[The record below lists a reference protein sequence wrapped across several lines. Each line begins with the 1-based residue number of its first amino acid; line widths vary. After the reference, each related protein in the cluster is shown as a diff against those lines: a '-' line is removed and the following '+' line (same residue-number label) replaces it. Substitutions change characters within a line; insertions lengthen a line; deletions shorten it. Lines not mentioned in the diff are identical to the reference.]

1 MNKLTTFIPCA
12 LFALTVTSVIA
23 EDNNQYAG
31 MNKQLDIM
39 SNIIKSSVS
48 IQDGRKGSRIT
59 GIESTYLKGQGVV
72 FTINSSSGHNR
83 WGNFNFNFAVP
94 DFPLAPLAP
103 LAPISSS
110 SSSSS
115 SSSYSS
121 NDDIE
126 LENQMNESVVRSME
140 EAAQA
145 YEHAM
150 ESFEHNREGY
160 RELREEQRDLSYEL
174 RDVAREK
181 RDIEYRLRRADDENK
196 KELKSELAALNK
208 QAAKLAVNEKEFKVK
223 SEKLQKKQHAQKIE
237 QEKVNQEKLEEERK
251 QKLLIDSGL
260 EKPKVEIDAKTLEA
274 QKLVE
279 EKYGQAGSLAVQGL
293 MNASAKDI
301 EADPEMVDKVLQH
314 ISEMKVANEL
324 DKDKMKSLKS
334 IDSLDKLTKEFLNF
348 KNLTSVQLSTV
359 GGGLDTNKI
368 SADLMPTTGSTF
380 DLGSA
385 TRPWRKLYLSGG
397 TLVVGDAEIS
407 GTEIAQLD
415 GVTAG
420 TATASKAVIL
430 DASSGITGLG
440 TVSMTTL
447 ALSGEPITASATELN
462 HVDGVTGNIQ
472 TALDSKATKAFAIAQ
487 AVALG

>member
-1 MNKLTTFIPCA
+1 
-12 LFALTVTSVIA
+12 
-23 EDNNQYAG
+23 
-31 MNKQLDIM
+31 M
-39 SNIIKSSVS
+39 STK
-48 IQDGRKGSRIT
+48 R
-59 GIESTYLKGQGVV
+59 Y
-72 FTINSSSGHNR
+72 INSNWPGLQEKVKLEQV
-83 WGNFNFNFAVP
+83 GGDLEIDV
-94 DFPLAPLAP
+94 
-103 LAPISSS
+103 
-110 SSSSS
+110 
-115 SSSYSS
+115 
-121 NDDIE
+121 DIE
-126 LENQMNESVVRSME
+126 QQITQLQEARLAGELEKPEQLSIDPEKQISEWHLEKGLKTFLNNVEFEKEDLDKKIKEEDAKISALEEMFGDLIDQPKTEKQIEVENTEAISETSFNEISE
-140 EAAQA
+140 EEKQKRAQA
-145 YEHAM
+145 
-150 ESFEHNREGY
+150 
-160 RELREEQRDLSYEL
+160 
-174 RDVAREK
+174 
-181 RDIEYRLRRADDENK
+181 RLNV
-196 KELKSELAALNK
+196 LSELF
-208 QAAKLAVNEKEFKVK
+208 EKKIIE
-223 SEKLQKKQHAQKIE
+223 EKIE
-237 QEKVNQEKLEEERK
+237 QEKINQEKLEEERK

-301 EADPEMVDKVLQH
+301 EADPQMVDKVLQH

-368 SADLMPTTGSTF
+368 SADLMPTTGGTF

-385 TRPWRKLYLSGG
+385 TRPWRKLFLSGG

-430 DASSGITGLG
+430 DSSSGITGLG
-440 TVSMTTL
+440 TVGMTTL
-447 ALSGEPITASATELN
+447 SLGGTTITASATELN

-472 TALDSKATKAFAIAQ
+472 TQIDANTTLANTKASKAFAIAQ

>member
-1 MNKLTTFIPCA
+1 
-12 LFALTVTSVIA
+12 
-23 EDNNQYAG
+23 
-31 MNKQLDIM
+31 M
-39 SNIIKSSVS
+39 STK
-48 IQDGRKGSRIT
+48 R
-59 GIESTYLKGQGVV
+59 Y
-72 FTINSSSGHNR
+72 INSNWPGLQEKVKLEQV
-83 WGNFNFNFAVP
+83 GG
-94 DFPLAPLAP
+94 DLE
-103 LAPISSS
+103 I
-110 SSSSS
+110 
-115 SSSYSS
+115 
-121 NDDIE
+121 DIDIE
-126 LENQMNESVVRSME
+126 QQITQLQEARLAGELEKPEQLSIDPEKQISEWHLEKGLKTFLNNVEFEKEDLDKKIKEEDAKISALEEMFGGLIDQPKTEKQIEVENTEAISESSFNELSE
-140 EAAQA
+140 EEKQKRAQA
-145 YEHAM
+145 
-150 ESFEHNREGY
+150 
-160 RELREEQRDLSYEL
+160 
-174 RDVAREK
+174 
-181 RDIEYRLRRADDENK
+181 RLNV
-196 KELKSELAALNK
+196 LSELF
-208 QAAKLAVNEKEFKVK
+208 EKKIIE
-223 SEKLQKKQHAQKIE
+223 EKIE

-368 SADLMPTTGSTF
+368 SADLMPTTGSTY

-447 ALSGEPITASATELN
+447 AIGGEPITASATELN

>member
-1 MNKLTTFIPCA
+1 
-12 LFALTVTSVIA
+12 
-23 EDNNQYAG
+23 
-31 MNKQLDIM
+31 M
-39 SNIIKSSVS
+39 STK
-48 IQDGRKGSRIT
+48 K
-59 GIESTYLKGQGVV
+59 Y
-72 FTINSSSGHNR
+72 INSKWPGLQEKVKLEQV
-83 WGNFNFNFAVP
+83 GGDLEIDV
-94 DFPLAPLAP
+94 
-103 LAPISSS
+103 
-110 SSSSS
+110 
-115 SSSYSS
+115 
-121 NDDIE
+121 DIE
-126 LENQMNESVVRSME
+126 QQITQLQEARLAGELEKPEQLSIDPEKQISEWHLEKGLKTFLNNVEFEKEDLDKKIKEEDAKISALEEMFGDLINQPKTEKQIEVENTEAISESSFNVLSE
-140 EAAQA
+140 EEKQERAQA
-145 YEHAM
+145 
-150 ESFEHNREGY
+150 
-160 RELREEQRDLSYEL
+160 
-174 RDVAREK
+174 
-181 RDIEYRLRRADDENK
+181 RLNV
-196 KELKSELAALNK
+196 LSELF
-208 QAAKLAVNEKEFKVK
+208 EKKIIE
-223 SEKLQKKQHAQKIE
+223 EKIE
-237 QEKVNQEKLEEERK
+237 QEKINQEKLEEERK

-279 EKYGQAGSLAVQGL
+279 EKYGQAGSLALQGL
-293 MNASAKDI
+293 MSASAKDI
-301 EADPEMVDKVLQH
+301 EADPLIVDKVLKH

-334 IDSLDKLTKEFLNF
+334 IDSLEKLTKEFLNF

-368 SADLMPTTGSTF
+368 SADLMPTTGSTY

-430 DASSGITGLG
+430 DSESGITGLG
-440 TVSMTTL
+440 TVGMTTL
-447 ALSGEPITASATELN
+447 SLGGTTITASATELN

-472 TALDSKATKAFAIAQ
+472 TALDNKATKAFAIAQ

>member
-1 MNKLTTFIPCA
+1 
-12 LFALTVTSVIA
+12 
-23 EDNNQYAG
+23 
-31 MNKQLDIM
+31 M
-39 SNIIKSSVS
+39 STK
-48 IQDGRKGSRIT
+48 K
-59 GIESTYLKGQGVV
+59 Y
-72 FTINSSSGHNR
+72 INSKWPGLQEKVKLEQV
-83 WGNFNFNFAVP
+83 GGDLEIDV
-94 DFPLAPLAP
+94 
-103 LAPISSS
+103 
-110 SSSSS
+110 
-115 SSSYSS
+115 
-121 NDDIE
+121 DIE
-126 LENQMNESVVRSME
+126 QQITQLQEARLAGELEKPEQLSIDPEKQISEWHLEKGLKTFLNNVEFEKEDLDKKIKEEDAKISALEEMFGDLINQPKTEKQIEVENTEAISESSFNVLSE
-140 EAAQA
+140 EEKQERAQA
-145 YEHAM
+145 
-150 ESFEHNREGY
+150 
-160 RELREEQRDLSYEL
+160 
-174 RDVAREK
+174 
-181 RDIEYRLRRADDENK
+181 RLNV
-196 KELKSELAALNK
+196 LSELF
-208 QAAKLAVNEKEFKVK
+208 EKKIIE
-223 SEKLQKKQHAQKIE
+223 EKIE
-237 QEKVNQEKLEEERK
+237 QEKERQIRLEEERK

-279 EKYGQAGSLAVQGL
+279 EKYGQAGSLALQGL
-293 MNASAKDI
+293 MSASAKDI
-301 EADPEMVDKVLQH
+301 EADPLIVDKVLKH

-368 SADLMPTTGSTF
+368 SADLMPTTGSTY

-430 DASSGITGLG
+430 DSESGITGLG
-440 TVSMTTL
+440 TVGMTTL
-447 ALSGEPITASATELN
+447 SLGGTAITASAAELN

-472 TALDSKATKAFAIAQ
+472 TALDAKATKAFAIAQ

>member
-1 MNKLTTFIPCA
+1 
-12 LFALTVTSVIA
+12 
-23 EDNNQYAG
+23 
-31 MNKQLDIM
+31 M
-39 SNIIKSSVS
+39 STK
-48 IQDGRKGSRIT
+48 K
-59 GIESTYLKGQGVV
+59 Y
-72 FTINSSSGHNR
+72 INSKWPGLQEKVKLEQV
-83 WGNFNFNFAVP
+83 GGDLEIDV
-94 DFPLAPLAP
+94 
-103 LAPISSS
+103 
-110 SSSSS
+110 
-115 SSSYSS
+115 
-121 NDDIE
+121 DIE
-126 LENQMNESVVRSME
+126 QQITQLQEARLAGELEKPEQLSIDPEKQISEWHLEKGLKTFLNNVEFEKEDLDKKIKE
-140 EAAQA
+140 EDAKIKALEEMFGGLINKPKTERQIEVENTEAISETSFNVLSEEEKQERAQA
-145 YEHAM
+145 
-150 ESFEHNREGY
+150 
-160 RELREEQRDLSYEL
+160 
-174 RDVAREK
+174 
-181 RDIEYRLRRADDENK
+181 RLNV
-196 KELKSELAALNK
+196 LSELF
-208 QAAKLAVNEKEFKVK
+208 EKKIIE
-223 SEKLQKKQHAQKIE
+223 EKIE
-237 QEKVNQEKLEEERK
+237 QEKERQIRLEEERK

-279 EKYGQAGSLAVQGL
+279 EKYGQAGSLALQGL
-293 MNASAKDI
+293 MSASAKDI
-301 EADPEMVDKVLQH
+301 EADPLIVDKVLKH

-334 IDSLDKLTKEFLNF
+334 IDSLEKLTKEFLNF
-348 KNLTSVQLSTV
+348 KNITSVQLSTV

-368 SADLMPTTGSTF
+368 SADLMPTTGSTY

-430 DASSGITGLG
+430 DSSSGITGLG

-462 HVDGVTGNIQ
+462 FVDGVTGNIQ

>member
-1 MNKLTTFIPCA
+1 
-12 LFALTVTSVIA
+12 
-23 EDNNQYAG
+23 
-31 MNKQLDIM
+31 M
-39 SNIIKSSVS
+39 STK
-48 IQDGRKGSRIT
+48 R
-59 GIESTYLKGQGVV
+59 Y
-72 FTINSSSGHNR
+72 INSNWPGLQEKVKLEQV
-83 WGNFNFNFAVP
+83 GGDLEIDV
-94 DFPLAPLAP
+94 
-103 LAPISSS
+103 
-110 SSSSS
+110 
-115 SSSYSS
+115 
-121 NDDIE
+121 DIE
-126 LENQMNESVVRSME
+126 QQITQLQEARLAGEIEKPEQLSIDPEKQISEWHLEKGLKTFLNNVEFEKEDLDKKIKEEDAKISALEEMFGGLIDQPKTEKQIEVENTEAISESSFNELSE
-140 EAAQA
+140 EEKQKRAQA
-145 YEHAM
+145 
-150 ESFEHNREGY
+150 
-160 RELREEQRDLSYEL
+160 
-174 RDVAREK
+174 
-181 RDIEYRLRRADDENK
+181 RLNV
-196 KELKSELAALNK
+196 LSELF
-208 QAAKLAVNEKEFKVK
+208 EKKIIE
-223 SEKLQKKQHAQKIE
+223 EKIE
-237 QEKVNQEKLEEERK
+237 QEKINQEKLEEERK

-260 EKPKVEIDAKTLEA
+260 EKPKVEIDEKTLEA

-301 EADPEMVDKVLQH
+301 EADPLMVDKVLQH

-368 SADLMPTTGSTF
+368 SADLMPTTGGTF

-385 TRPWRKLYLSGG
+385 TRPWRKLFLSGG

-430 DASSGITGLG
+430 DSSGGITGLG
-440 TVSMTTL
+440 TVGMTTL
-447 ALSGEPITASATELN
+447 SIGGTAITASATELN

-472 TALDSKATKAFAIAQ
+472 TQIDANTTLANTKASKAFAIAQ

>member
-1 MNKLTTFIPCA
+1 
-12 LFALTVTSVIA
+12 
-23 EDNNQYAG
+23 
-31 MNKQLDIM
+31 M
-39 SNIIKSSVS
+39 STK
-48 IQDGRKGSRIT
+48 R
-59 GIESTYLKGQGVV
+59 Y
-72 FTINSSSGHNR
+72 INSNWPGLQEKVKLEQV
-83 WGNFNFNFAVP
+83 GGDLEIDV
-94 DFPLAPLAP
+94 
-103 LAPISSS
+103 
-110 SSSSS
+110 
-115 SSSYSS
+115 
-121 NDDIE
+121 DIE
-126 LENQMNESVVRSME
+126 QQITQLQEARLAGELEKPEQLSIDPEKQISEWHLEKGLKTFLNNVEFEKEDLDKKIKEEDAKISALEEMFGDLINQPKTEKQIEVENTEAISESSFNELSE
-140 EAAQA
+140 EEKQKRAQA
-145 YEHAM
+145 
-150 ESFEHNREGY
+150 
-160 RELREEQRDLSYEL
+160 
-174 RDVAREK
+174 
-181 RDIEYRLRRADDENK
+181 RLNV
-196 KELKSELAALNK
+196 LSELF
-208 QAAKLAVNEKEFKVK
+208 EKKIIE
-223 SEKLQKKQHAQKIE
+223 EKIE

-368 SADLMPTTGSTF
+368 SADLMPTTGSTY

-430 DASSGITGLG
+430 DASKGITGLG
-440 TVSMTTL
+440 TVGMTTL
-447 ALSGEPITASATELN
+447 SLDGTSITATAADINIMDGVTATTTEINYL
-462 HVDGVTGNIQ
+462 DGVTGNIQ
-472 TALDSKATKAFAIAQ
+472 TQIDANTTLANAGASKAFAIAQ

>member
-1 MNKLTTFIPCA
+1 
-12 LFALTVTSVIA
+12 
-23 EDNNQYAG
+23 
-31 MNKQLDIM
+31 M
-39 SNIIKSSVS
+39 STK
-48 IQDGRKGSRIT
+48 R
-59 GIESTYLKGQGVV
+59 Y
-72 FTINSSSGHNR
+72 INSNWPGLQEKVKLEQV
-83 WGNFNFNFAVP
+83 GGDLEIDV
-94 DFPLAPLAP
+94 
-103 LAPISSS
+103 
-110 SSSSS
+110 
-115 SSSYSS
+115 
-121 NDDIE
+121 DIE
-126 LENQMNESVVRSME
+126 QQITQLQEARLAGELEKPEQLSIDPEKQISEWHLEKGLKTFLNNVEFEKEDLDKKIKEEDAKISALEEMFGGLIDQPKTEKQIEVENTEAISESSFNELSE
-140 EAAQA
+140 EEKQKRAQA
-145 YEHAM
+145 
-150 ESFEHNREGY
+150 
-160 RELREEQRDLSYEL
+160 
-174 RDVAREK
+174 
-181 RDIEYRLRRADDENK
+181 RLNV
-196 KELKSELAALNK
+196 LSELF
-208 QAAKLAVNEKEFKVK
+208 EKKIIE
-223 SEKLQKKQHAQKIE
+223 EKIE

-368 SADLMPTTGSTF
+368 SADLMPTTGSTY

-430 DASSGITGLG
+430 DASKGITGLG
-440 TVSMTTL
+440 TVGMTTL
-447 ALSGEPITASATELN
+447 SLDGTTITASATELN
-462 HVDGVTGNIQ
+462 YVDGVTGNIQ
-472 TALDSKATKAFAIAQ
+472 TQIDANTTLANTKASKAFAIAQ

>member
-1 MNKLTTFIPCA
+1 
-12 LFALTVTSVIA
+12 
-23 EDNNQYAG
+23 
-31 MNKQLDIM
+31 M
-39 SNIIKSSVS
+39 STK
-48 IQDGRKGSRIT
+48 R
-59 GIESTYLKGQGVV
+59 Y
-72 FTINSSSGHNR
+72 INSNWPGLQEKVKLEQV
-83 WGNFNFNFAVP
+83 GGDLEIDV
-94 DFPLAPLAP
+94 
-103 LAPISSS
+103 
-110 SSSSS
+110 
-115 SSSYSS
+115 
-121 NDDIE
+121 DIE
-126 LENQMNESVVRSME
+126 QQITQLQEARLAGELEKPEQLSIDPEKQISEWHLEKGLKTFLNNVEFEKEDLNKKIKEEDAKISALEEMFGDLINQPKTEKQIEVENTEAISETSFNEFSE
-140 EAAQA
+140 EEKQKRAQA
-145 YEHAM
+145 
-150 ESFEHNREGY
+150 
-160 RELREEQRDLSYEL
+160 
-174 RDVAREK
+174 
-181 RDIEYRLRRADDENK
+181 RLNV
-196 KELKSELAALNK
+196 LSELF
-208 QAAKLAVNEKEFKVK
+208 EKKIIE
-223 SEKLQKKQHAQKIE
+223 EKIE
-237 QEKVNQEKLEEERK
+237 QEKVKQERLEEERK

-301 EADPEMVDKVLQH
+301 EADPEMVDKVLRH

-368 SADLMPTTGSTF
+368 SADLMPTTGGTF

-385 TRPWRKLYLSGG
+385 TRPWRKLFLSGG

-430 DASSGITGLG
+430 GSSKEITGLG
-440 TVSMTTL
+440 TVGMTTL
-447 ALSGEPITASATELN
+447 SIGGTAITASATELN

-472 TALDSKATKAFAIAQ
+472 TALDTKATKAFAIAQ

>member
-1 MNKLTTFIPCA
+1 
-12 LFALTVTSVIA
+12 
-23 EDNNQYAG
+23 
-31 MNKQLDIM
+31 M
-39 SNIIKSSVS
+39 STQK
-48 IQDGRKGSRIT
+48 
-59 GIESTYLKGQGVV
+59 Y
-72 FTINSSSGHNR
+72 INSNWPGLQEKVKLEQVDSGLEI
-83 WGNFNFNFAVP
+83 
-94 DFPLAPLAP
+94 D
-103 LAPISSS
+103 I
-110 SSSSS
+110 
-115 SSSYSS
+115 
-121 NDDIE
+121 DIE
-126 LENQMNESVVRSME
+126 QQITQLQEARLAGELEKPEQLSIDPEKQISEWHLEKGLKTFLSNVEFEKEDLDKKIKEEDAKISALEEMFGGLINKPKTEKQIEVENTEAISESSFNEISE
-140 EAAQA
+140 EEKQERAQA
-145 YEHAM
+145 
-150 ESFEHNREGY
+150 
-160 RELREEQRDLSYEL
+160 
-174 RDVAREK
+174 
-181 RDIEYRLRRADDENK
+181 RLNV
-196 KELKSELAALNK
+196 LSELF
-208 QAAKLAVNEKEFKVK
+208 EKKIIE
-223 SEKLQKKQHAQKIE
+223 EKIE
-237 QEKVNQEKLEEERK
+237 QEKVKQERLEEERK

-279 EKYGQAGSLAVQGL
+279 EKYGQAGSLALQGL
-293 MNASAKDI
+293 MSASAKDI
-301 EADPEMVDKVLQH
+301 EADPLIVDKVLKH

-368 SADLMPTTGSTF
+368 SADLMPTTGSTY

-385 TRPWRKLYLSGG
+385 ARPWRKLYLSGG

-430 DASSGITGLG
+430 DSSSGITGLG
-440 TVSMTTL
+440 TVGMTTL
-447 ALSGEPITASATELN
+447 SLGGTTITASATELN

>member
-1 MNKLTTFIPCA
+1 
-12 LFALTVTSVIA
+12 
-23 EDNNQYAG
+23 
-31 MNKQLDIM
+31 M
-39 SNIIKSSVS
+39 STQK
-48 IQDGRKGSRIT
+48 
-59 GIESTYLKGQGVV
+59 Y
-72 FTINSSSGHNR
+72 INSNWPGLQEKVKLEQVDSGLEI
-83 WGNFNFNFAVP
+83 
-94 DFPLAPLAP
+94 D
-103 LAPISSS
+103 I
-110 SSSSS
+110 
-115 SSSYSS
+115 
-121 NDDIE
+121 DIE
-126 LENQMNESVVRSME
+126 QQITQLQEARLAGELEKPEQLSIDPEKQISEWHLEKGLKTFLNNVEFEKEDLDKKIKEEDAKISALEEMFGGLIDQPKTEKQIEVENTEAISESSFNELSE
-140 EAAQA
+140 EEKQKRAQA
-145 YEHAM
+145 
-150 ESFEHNREGY
+150 
-160 RELREEQRDLSYEL
+160 
-174 RDVAREK
+174 
-181 RDIEYRLRRADDENK
+181 RLNV
-196 KELKSELAALNK
+196 LSELF
-208 QAAKLAVNEKEFKVK
+208 EKKIIE
-223 SEKLQKKQHAQKIE
+223 EKIE

-368 SADLMPTTGSTF
+368 SADLMPTTGSTY

-385 TRPWRKLYLSGG
+385 DRPWRKLYLSGG

-407 GTEIAQLD
+407 GSEIAQLD

-420 TATASKAVIL
+420 TASASKAVIL
-430 DASSGITGLG
+430 DSSSGITGLG
-440 TVSMTTL
+440 TVGMTTL
-447 ALSGEPITASATELN
+447 SLGGTTITASATELN
-462 HVDGVTGNIQ
+462 YVDGVTGNIQ
-472 TALDSKATKAFAIAQ
+472 TQIDANTTLANTKASKAFAIAQ

>member
-1 MNKLTTFIPCA
+1 
-12 LFALTVTSVIA
+12 
-23 EDNNQYAG
+23 
-31 MNKQLDIM
+31 M
-39 SNIIKSSVS
+39 STK
-48 IQDGRKGSRIT
+48 R
-59 GIESTYLKGQGVV
+59 Y
-72 FTINSSSGHNR
+72 INSNWPGLQEKVKLEQV
-83 WGNFNFNFAVP
+83 GGDLEIDV
-94 DFPLAPLAP
+94 
-103 LAPISSS
+103 
-110 SSSSS
+110 
-115 SSSYSS
+115 
-121 NDDIE
+121 DIE
-126 LENQMNESVVRSME
+126 QQITQLQEARLAGELEKPEQLSIDPEKQISEWHLEKGLKTFLNNVEFEKEDLDKKIKEEDAKISALEEMFGDLIDQPKTEKQIEVENTEAISESSFNELSE
-140 EAAQA
+140 EEKQKRAQA
-145 YEHAM
+145 
-150 ESFEHNREGY
+150 
-160 RELREEQRDLSYEL
+160 
-174 RDVAREK
+174 
-181 RDIEYRLRRADDENK
+181 RLNV
-196 KELKSELAALNK
+196 LSELF
-208 QAAKLAVNEKEFKVK
+208 EKKIIE
-223 SEKLQKKQHAQKIE
+223 EKIE
-237 QEKVNQEKLEEERK
+237 QEKINQEKLEEERK

-368 SADLMPTTGSTF
+368 SADLMPTTGGTF

-385 TRPWRKLYLSGG
+385 TRPWRKLFLSGG

-430 DASSGITGLG
+430 DSSSGITGLG
-440 TVSMTTL
+440 TVGMTTL
-447 ALSGEPITASATELN
+447 SLGGTTITASATELN
-462 HVDGVTGNIQ
+462 YVDGVTGNIQ
-472 TALDSKATKAFAIAQ
+472 TQIDANTTLANTKASKAFAIAQ

>member
-1 MNKLTTFIPCA
+1 
-12 LFALTVTSVIA
+12 
-23 EDNNQYAG
+23 
-31 MNKQLDIM
+31 M
-39 SNIIKSSVS
+39 STK
-48 IQDGRKGSRIT
+48 R
-59 GIESTYLKGQGVV
+59 Y
-72 FTINSSSGHNR
+72 INSNWPGLQEKVKLEQV
-83 WGNFNFNFAVP
+83 GGDLEIDV
-94 DFPLAPLAP
+94 
-103 LAPISSS
+103 
-110 SSSSS
+110 
-115 SSSYSS
+115 
-121 NDDIE
+121 DIE
-126 LENQMNESVVRSME
+126 QQITQLQEARLAGELEKPEQLSIDPEKQISEWHLEKGLKTFLSNVEFEKEDLDKKIKEEDAKISALEEMFGGLIDQPKTEKQIEVENTEAISESSFNELSE
-140 EAAQA
+140 EEKQKRAQA
-145 YEHAM
+145 
-150 ESFEHNREGY
+150 
-160 RELREEQRDLSYEL
+160 
-174 RDVAREK
+174 
-181 RDIEYRLRRADDENK
+181 RLNV
-196 KELKSELAALNK
+196 LSELF
-208 QAAKLAVNEKEFKVK
+208 EKKIIE
-223 SEKLQKKQHAQKIE
+223 EKIE

-368 SADLMPTTGSTF
+368 SADLMPTTGSTY

-407 GTEIAQLD
+407 GSEIAQLD

-420 TATASKAVIL
+420 TASASKAVIL
-430 DASSGITGLG
+430 DSSKDITGLNE
-440 TVSMTTL
+440 VNMTTL
-447 ALSGEPITASATELN
+447 SIGGTAITATATELN
-462 HVDGVTGNIQ
+462 YVDGVTGNIQ
-472 TALDSKATKAFAIAQ
+472 TQIDANTTLANTKASKAFAIAQ

>member
-1 MNKLTTFIPCA
+1 
-12 LFALTVTSVIA
+12 
-23 EDNNQYAG
+23 
-31 MNKQLDIM
+31 M
-39 SNIIKSSVS
+39 STK
-48 IQDGRKGSRIT
+48 K
-59 GIESTYLKGQGVV
+59 Y
-72 FTINSSSGHNR
+72 INSKWPGLQEKVKLEQV
-83 WGNFNFNFAVP
+83 GGDLEIDV
-94 DFPLAPLAP
+94 
-103 LAPISSS
+103 
-110 SSSSS
+110 
-115 SSSYSS
+115 
-121 NDDIE
+121 DIE
-126 LENQMNESVVRSME
+126 QQITQLQEARLAGELEKPEQLSIDPEKQISEWHLEKGLKTFLNNVEFEKEDLDKKIKE
-140 EAAQA
+140 EDAKIKALEEMFGGLINKPKTERQIEVENTEAISETSFNVLSEEEKQERAQA
-145 YEHAM
+145 
-150 ESFEHNREGY
+150 
-160 RELREEQRDLSYEL
+160 
-174 RDVAREK
+174 
-181 RDIEYRLRRADDENK
+181 RLNV
-196 KELKSELAALNK
+196 LSELF
-208 QAAKLAVNEKEFKVK
+208 EKKIIE
-223 SEKLQKKQHAQKIE
+223 EKIE
-237 QEKVNQEKLEEERK
+237 QEKERQIRLEEERK

-279 EKYGQAGSLAVQGL
+279 EKYGQAGSLALQGL
-293 MNASAKDI
+293 MSASAKDI
-301 EADPEMVDKVLQH
+301 EADPLIVDKVLKH

-368 SADLMPTTGSTF
+368 SADLMPTTGSTY

-430 DASSGITGLG
+430 DSSSGITGLG

-462 HVDGVTGNIQ
+462 FVDGVTGNIQ

>member
-1 MNKLTTFIPCA
+1 MSTQKYINSNWPGLQEKVKLEQVDSGLEIDIDIEKQISQLQEA
-12 LFALTVTSVIA
+12 RIA
-23 EDNNQYAG
+23 GELEKPEELSIDPV
-31 MNKQLDIM
+31 KQLDEWHLEKGLKTFL
-39 SNIIKSSVS
+39 SNV
-48 IQDGRKGSRIT
+48 
-59 GIESTYLKGQGVV
+59 E
-72 FTINSSSGHNR
+72 
-83 WGNFNFNFAVP
+83 
-94 DFPLAPLAP
+94 
-103 LAPISSS
+103 
-110 SSSSS
+110 
-115 SSSYSS
+115 
-121 NDDIE
+121 
-126 LENQMNESVVRSME
+126 
-140 EAAQA
+140 
-145 YEHAM
+145 
-150 ESFEHNREGY
+150 FEKED
-160 RELREEQRDLSYEL
+160 LDKKIREEDAKISALEEMFGGLIDQPKTEKQIEVENTEAISETSFNVLSEEEKQK
-174 RDVAREK
+174 RSQAR
-181 RDIEYRLRRADDENK
+181 LNV
-196 KELKSELAALNK
+196 LSELF
-208 QAAKLAVNEKEFKVK
+208 EKKIIE
-223 SEKLQKKQHAQKIE
+223 EKIE
-237 QEKVNQEKLEEERK
+237 QEKISQEKLEEERK

-301 EADPEMVDKVLQH
+301 EADPEMVDKVLRH

-368 SADLMPTTGSTF
+368 SADLMPTTGGTF

-385 TRPWRKLYLSGG
+385 TRPWRKLFLSGG

-430 DASSGITGLG
+430 DSSSGITGLG
-440 TVSMTTL
+440 TVGMTTL
-447 ALSGEPITASATELN
+447 SIGGTAITATATELN

-472 TALDSKATKAFAIAQ
+472 TALDTKATKAFAIAQ

>member
-1 MNKLTTFIPCA
+1 
-12 LFALTVTSVIA
+12 
-23 EDNNQYAG
+23 
-31 MNKQLDIM
+31 M
-39 SNIIKSSVS
+39 STK
-48 IQDGRKGSRIT
+48 R
-59 GIESTYLKGQGVV
+59 Y
-72 FTINSSSGHNR
+72 INSNWPGLQEKVKLEQV
-83 WGNFNFNFAVP
+83 GGDLEIDV
-94 DFPLAPLAP
+94 
-103 LAPISSS
+103 
-110 SSSSS
+110 
-115 SSSYSS
+115 
-121 NDDIE
+121 DIE
-126 LENQMNESVVRSME
+126 QQITQLQEARLAGELEKPEQLSIDPEKQISEWHLEKGLKTFLNNVEFEKEDLNKKIKEEDAKISALEEMFGDLINQPKTEKQIEVENTEAISETSFNEFSE
-140 EAAQA
+140 EEKQKRAQA
-145 YEHAM
+145 
-150 ESFEHNREGY
+150 
-160 RELREEQRDLSYEL
+160 
-174 RDVAREK
+174 
-181 RDIEYRLRRADDENK
+181 RLNV
-196 KELKSELAALNK
+196 LSELF
-208 QAAKLAVNEKEFKVK
+208 EKKIIE
-223 SEKLQKKQHAQKIE
+223 EKIE
-237 QEKVNQEKLEEERK
+237 QEKVKQERLEEERK

-301 EADPEMVDKVLQH
+301 EADPEMVDKVLRH

-368 SADLMPTTGSTF
+368 SADLMPTTGGTF

-385 TRPWRKLYLSGG
+385 TRPWRKLFLSGG

-430 DASSGITGLG
+430 DSSSGITGLG
-440 TVSMTTL
+440 TVGMTTL
-447 ALSGEPITASATELN
+447 SLGGTTITASATELN

-472 TALDSKATKAFAIAQ
+472 TALDAKATKAFAIAQ

>member
-1 MNKLTTFIPCA
+1 
-12 LFALTVTSVIA
+12 
-23 EDNNQYAG
+23 
-31 MNKQLDIM
+31 M
-39 SNIIKSSVS
+39 STK
-48 IQDGRKGSRIT
+48 R
-59 GIESTYLKGQGVV
+59 Y
-72 FTINSSSGHNR
+72 INSNWPGLQEKVKLEQV
-83 WGNFNFNFAVP
+83 GGDLEIDV
-94 DFPLAPLAP
+94 
-103 LAPISSS
+103 
-110 SSSSS
+110 
-115 SSSYSS
+115 
-121 NDDIE
+121 DIE
-126 LENQMNESVVRSME
+126 QQITQLQEARLAGELEKPEQLSIDPEKQISEWHLEKGLKTFLNNVEFEKEDLDKKIKEEDAKISALEEMFGDLIDQPKTEKQIEVENTEAISESSFNELSE
-140 EAAQA
+140 EEKQKRAQA
-145 YEHAM
+145 
-150 ESFEHNREGY
+150 
-160 RELREEQRDLSYEL
+160 
-174 RDVAREK
+174 
-181 RDIEYRLRRADDENK
+181 RLNV
-196 KELKSELAALNK
+196 LSELF
-208 QAAKLAVNEKEFKVK
+208 EKKIIE
-223 SEKLQKKQHAQKIE
+223 EKIE
-237 QEKVNQEKLEEERK
+237 QEKINQEKLEEERK

-301 EADPEMVDKVLQH
+301 EADPLMVDKVLQH

-368 SADLMPTTGSTF
+368 SADLMPTTGGTF

-385 TRPWRKLYLSGG
+385 TRPWRKLFLSGG

-430 DASSGITGLG
+430 DSESGITGLG
-440 TVSMTTL
+440 TVGMTTL
-447 ALSGEPITASATELN
+447 SLGGTTITASATELN

-472 TALDSKATKAFAIAQ
+472 TQIDANTTLANTKASKAFAIAQ

>member
-1 MNKLTTFIPCA
+1 
-12 LFALTVTSVIA
+12 
-23 EDNNQYAG
+23 
-31 MNKQLDIM
+31 M
-39 SNIIKSSVS
+39 STQK
-48 IQDGRKGSRIT
+48 
-59 GIESTYLKGQGVV
+59 Y
-72 FTINSSSGHNR
+72 INSNWPGLQEKVKLEQVDSGLEID
-83 WGNFNFNFAVP
+83 V
-94 DFPLAPLAP
+94 
-103 LAPISSS
+103 
-110 SSSSS
+110 
-115 SSSYSS
+115 
-121 NDDIE
+121 DIE
-126 LENQMNESVVRSME
+126 KQISQLQEARLAGELEKPEQLSIDPEKQINEWHLEKGLKTFLNNVEFEKEDLDKKIKE
-140 EAAQA
+140 EDAKISALEEMFGGLINKPKTEKEIEVENTEA
-145 YEHAM
+145 IS
-150 ESFEHNREGY
+150 ESSFN
-160 RELREEQRDLSYEL
+160 ELSEEEKQERAE
-174 RDVAREK
+174 AR
-181 RDIEYRLRRADDENK
+181 
-196 KELKSELAALNK
+196 LKVLSELF
-208 QAAKLAVNEKEFKVK
+208 EKKIIE
-223 SEKLQKKQHAQKIE
+223 EKIE
-237 QEKVNQEKLEEERK
+237 QEKEKQLRLEEERK

-279 EKYGQAGSLAVQGL
+279 EKYGQAGSLALQGL
-293 MNASAKDI
+293 MSASSKEI
-301 EADPEMVDKVLQH
+301 EADPHIVDKVLNH

-334 IDSLDKLTKEFLNF
+334 IDSLEKLTKEFLNF
-348 KNLTSVQLSTV
+348 KNIASVQLSTV

-368 SADLMPTTGSTF
+368 SADLMPTVGSTY

-430 DASSGITGLG
+430 DSESGITGLG
-440 TVSMTTL
+440 TVGMTTL
-447 ALSGEPITASATELN
+447 SLGGTTITASATELN

>member
-1 MNKLTTFIPCA
+1 MSTQKYINSNWPGLQEKVKLEQVDSGLEIDIDIEKQISQLQEA
-12 LFALTVTSVIA
+12 RIA
-23 EDNNQYAG
+23 GELEKPEELSIDPV
-31 MNKQLDIM
+31 KQLDEWHLEKGLKTFL
-39 SNIIKSSVS
+39 SNV
-48 IQDGRKGSRIT
+48 
-59 GIESTYLKGQGVV
+59 E
-72 FTINSSSGHNR
+72 
-83 WGNFNFNFAVP
+83 
-94 DFPLAPLAP
+94 
-103 LAPISSS
+103 
-110 SSSSS
+110 
-115 SSSYSS
+115 
-121 NDDIE
+121 
-126 LENQMNESVVRSME
+126 
-140 EAAQA
+140 
-145 YEHAM
+145 
-150 ESFEHNREGY
+150 FEKED
-160 RELREEQRDLSYEL
+160 LDKKIREEDAKISALEEMFGGLINKPKTEKEIEVENTEAISESSFNVLSKEEKQK
-174 RDVAREK
+174 RSQAR
-181 RDIEYRLRRADDENK
+181 LNV
-196 KELKSELAALNK
+196 LSELF
-208 QAAKLAVNEKEFKVK
+208 EKKIIE
-223 SEKLQKKQHAQKIE
+223 EKIE
-237 QEKVNQEKLEEERK
+237 QEKISQEKLEEERK

-301 EADPEMVDKVLQH
+301 EADPEMVDKVLRH

-324 DKDKMKSLKS
+324 DKDKMKSLRS

-368 SADLMPTTGSTF
+368 SADLMPTTGGTF

-385 TRPWRKLYLSGG
+385 TRPWRKLFLSGG

-430 DASSGITGLG
+430 DSSSGITGLG
-440 TVSMTTL
+440 TVGMTTL
-447 ALSGEPITASATELN
+447 SIGGTTITASATELN

-472 TALDSKATKAFAIAQ
+472 TALDTKATKAFAIAQ

>member
-1 MNKLTTFIPCA
+1 
-12 LFALTVTSVIA
+12 
-23 EDNNQYAG
+23 
-31 MNKQLDIM
+31 M
-39 SNIIKSSVS
+39 STK
-48 IQDGRKGSRIT
+48 R
-59 GIESTYLKGQGVV
+59 Y
-72 FTINSSSGHNR
+72 INSNWPGLQEKVKLEQV
-83 WGNFNFNFAVP
+83 GGDLEIDV
-94 DFPLAPLAP
+94 
-103 LAPISSS
+103 
-110 SSSSS
+110 
-115 SSSYSS
+115 
-121 NDDIE
+121 DIE
-126 LENQMNESVVRSME
+126 QQITQLQEARLAGELEKPEQLSIDPEKQISEWHLEKGLKTFLNNVEFEKEDLDKKIKEEDAKISALEEMFGDLIDQPKTEKQIEVENTEAISESSFNELSE
-140 EAAQA
+140 EEKQKRAQA
-145 YEHAM
+145 
-150 ESFEHNREGY
+150 
-160 RELREEQRDLSYEL
+160 
-174 RDVAREK
+174 
-181 RDIEYRLRRADDENK
+181 RLNV
-196 KELKSELAALNK
+196 LSELF
-208 QAAKLAVNEKEFKVK
+208 EKKIIE
-223 SEKLQKKQHAQKIE
+223 EKIE
-237 QEKVNQEKLEEERK
+237 QEKINQEKLEEERK

-368 SADLMPTTGSTF
+368 SADLMPTTGSTY

-447 ALSGEPITASATELN
+447 ALGGEPITASATELN